1 MPQSTN
7 GVNQGAY
14 HPESYWSRVA
24 NEIKKRGPQNCL
36 AGDDN
41 PFFRYKR
48 QKFLARFLNTI
59 EFDSKVV
66 LEVGPGP
73 GGNLLQ
79 IVRTSRPRRVI
90 GIDISSEMLDLAG
103 KTLKGYE
110 TVVELHK
117 SDGEHLPLAD
127 AAVDLTFTVTVLHHN
142 TDTHMF
148 QGLVSEVCRVTRHT
162 VVLMEDT
169 GGCHCDAS
177 FVARPVEAYE
187 AECRK
192 HEFKLR
198 NCQYLGLRA
207 SRRAHDRIRRLL
219 DSPNHLEGEPL
230 GLPLVVA
237 LKLLL
242 LFTRPLDDLIP
253 DKSDLTKM
261 VFVRDSA
268 PLTR

>member
-24 NEIKKRGPQNCL
+24 NEIKKRGPQNRL

-48 QKFLARFLNTI
+48 QKFLARFLSTI
-59 EFDSKVV
+59 EFNSKVV
-66 LEVGPGP
+66 LEVGLGP

-117 SDGEHLPLAD
+117 CDGEHFPLAD
-127 AAVDLTFTVTVLHHN
+127 AAVDLTFTATVLHHN

-169 GGCHCDAS
+169 GGHYCDAS
-177 FVARPVEAYE
+177 YVARPVEAYE

-192 HEFKLR
+192 HGFKLR
-198 NCQYLGLRA
+198 NRQYLGLRA

-230 GLPLVVA
+230 GLPSVVA
-237 LKLLL
+237 LKL
-242 LFTRPLDDLIP
+242 
-253 DKSDLTKM
+253 
-261 VFVRDSA
+261 
-268 PLTR
+268 

>member
-1 MPQSTN
+1 VPPHGSTACRRAPT
-7 GVNQGAY
+7 G
-14 HPESYWSRVA
+14 PESYWSRVA

-48 QKFLARFLNTI
+48 QKFLARFLSTI
-59 EFDSKVV
+59 EFNSKV

-79 IVRTSRPRRVI
+79 IVRPGRPRRVI
-90 GIDISSEMLDLAG
+90 GIDISSEMLDLEG

-117 SDGEHLPLAD
+117 SDGEHFLLAD
-127 AAVDLTFTVTVLHHN
+127 AAVDLTCSVTVLHQN

-169 GGCHCDAS
+169 GGYYCDAS

-192 HEFKLR
+192 HGFKLR
-198 NCQYLGLRA
+198 NCQCLGLRA
-207 SRRAHDRIRRLL
+207 SRRAHDQTRA
-219 DSPNHLEGEPL
+219 
-230 GLPLVVA
+230 GLAKP
-237 LKLLL
+237 
-242 LFTRPLDDLIP
+242 
-253 DKSDLTKM
+253 S
-261 VFVRDSA
+261 
-268 PLTR
+268 